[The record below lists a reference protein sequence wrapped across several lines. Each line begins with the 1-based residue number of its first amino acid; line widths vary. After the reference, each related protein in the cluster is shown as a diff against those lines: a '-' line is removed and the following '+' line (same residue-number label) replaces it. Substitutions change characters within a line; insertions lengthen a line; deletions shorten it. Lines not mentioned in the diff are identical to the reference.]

1 MIFTSCMVMSGQEG
15 CSVAEG
21 VGSKWEAEWVGL
33 CLGHLAVVGV
43 LITLNTLWFFVNFN
57 FNKR

>member
-1 MIFTSCMVMSGQEG
+1 M
-15 CSVAEG
+15 AEG